1 MRPVVLSCC
10 LVVLFGLAAPAGA
23 EEPAKPKAAAKA
35 PGPKGSPP
43 KASQASSRAAA
54 PAATVE
60 SEKPASGA
68 RETVALEI
76 VAKAPKPIPPV
87 ELDMLQ
93 LRLMLT
99 DLKASFA
106 DEIDQALF
114 REPF

>member
-1 MRPVVLSCC
+1 MRLVVLSCG
-10 LVVLFGLAAPAGA
+10 LVLLLGVVAPVGA

-35 PGPKGSPP
+35 KSTRSG
-43 KASQASSRAAA
+43 A
-54 PAATVE
+54 PTATVE
-60 SEKPASGA
+60 SEKPATGA

-99 DLKASFA
+99 DLKASFT